1 METVVEY
8 KLVLRKEMK
17 IYTTETLDINISR
30 IFNDNLESRDQ
41 ELISILC
48 RVCILLNQSILKLK
62 SVHNEYKDEAVKIND
77 TTDKSSDFKEVSF
90 TL

>member
-48 RVCILLNQSILKLK
+48 RVCILLDQSILKLK

>member
-1 METVVEY
+1 VEY

-62 SVHNEYKDEAVKIND
+62 SVHNEYQDEAFKIND
-77 TTDKSSDFKEVSF
+77 TTDKSSDFKEVSSTF
-90 TL
+90 

>member
-77 TTDKSSDFKEVSF
+77 TTDKSSDFKEVSSTF
-90 TL
+90 

>member
-30 IFNDNLESRDQ
+30 IFNDNLD
-41 ELISILC
+41 
-48 RVCILLNQSILKLK
+48 V
-62 SVHNEYKDEAVKIND
+62 
-77 TTDKSSDFKEVSF
+77 
-90 TL
+90 